1 MAENTPYTED
11 ELIESMAEN
20 TPYTEDELIESM
32 AEIEEFVDAP
42 GSSPDD
48 FNQFIHFEDGAW
60 VLSDNAPQQVDNED
74 VVTAAILAS
83 ISDATPGAAPAE
95 QATAAP
101 AEQVTDE
108 ESEESDEES
117 EESYENLEEKYS
129 EDANTCS
136 ICYKEL
142 NIDNIVNTMCNHLYC
157 KTCFF
162 KWLNQ
167 GYNCPMCR
175 RNFISLEKWY
185 EGNDVNQEI
194 DNETILS
201 QKLQLDSIVLSK
213 RCRELQKKNKE
224 LSFWNKQN
232 MKRQISLREQ
242 IDYSKGYIIGL
253 NGDSSK
259 HSNQIHCE
267 SISNSTWFQ
276 GFTKGVWK
284 HSCLKRSKFKRDSSS
299 GSSSDSS
306 SDSSSGSS
314 PSFKLSKKCS

>member
-1 MAENTPYTED
+1 MAENTPYTEE
-11 ELIESMAEN
+11 ELIESIA
-20 TPYTEDELIESM
+20 
-32 AEIEEFVDAP
+32 AIEEFVDAP
-42 GSSPDD
+42 SSSPDD

-60 VLSDNAPQQVDNED
+60 VLSDDVPQPVDNED
-74 VVTAAILAS
+74 AILASILAS
-83 ISDATPGAAPAE
+83 ISDATPEATVPDAPAE
-95 QATAAP
+95 QAT
-101 AEQVTDE
+101 DE
-108 ESEESDEES
+108 ESEEESDEEI
-117 EESYENLEEKYS
+117 EETYENLEEKYS

-136 ICYKEL
+136 ICYEEL

-175 RNFISLEKWY
+175 RNFLSLEKWY

-253 NGDSSK
+253 NKDYSK
-259 HSNQIHCE
+259 HSTQIHCE
-267 SISNSTWFQ
+267 SISNSPWFQ
-276 GFTKGVWK
+276 GFTKGVWNY
-284 HSCLKRSKFKRDSSS
+284 SCLKQNKKRSKFKRDSSS
-299 GSSSDSS
+299 ESSSDSS
-306 SDSSSGSS
+306 PESSSDSSPESS

>member
-1 MAENTPYTED
+1 MAENTPYTEE
-11 ELIESMAEN
+11 ELIESIA
-20 TPYTEDELIESM
+20 
-32 AEIEEFVDAP
+32 AIEEFVDAP
-42 GSSPDD
+42 SSSPDD

-60 VLSDNAPQQVDNED
+60 VLSDDVPQLVDNED
-74 VVTAAILAS
+74 VVPGLDS
-83 ISDATPGAAPAE
+83 ITDATPEAVPDATPEAVPDATPEAVPDAPVE
-95 QATAAP
+95 QA
-101 AEQVTDE
+101 TDE
-108 ESEESDEES
+108 ESEEESDEEI
-117 EESYENLEEKYS
+117 EETYENLEEKYS

-284 HSCLKRSKFKRDSSS
+284 HSCLKRKKRSKIKKELEW
-299 GSSSDSS
+299 DSS
-306 SDSSSGSS
+306 SDSSPDSS